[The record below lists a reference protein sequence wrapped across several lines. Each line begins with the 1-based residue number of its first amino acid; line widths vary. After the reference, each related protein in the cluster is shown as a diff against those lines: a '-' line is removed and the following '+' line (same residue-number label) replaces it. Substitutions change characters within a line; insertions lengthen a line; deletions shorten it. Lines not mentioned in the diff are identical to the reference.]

1 MMRIGI
7 PALVLLAAIG
17 LAGCADPS
25 TSVASTT
32 ANPTT
37 AQKTRDAL
45 DPARGPAEAAGRAKD
60 RANNPER
67 P

>member
-1 MMRIGI
+1 MMRFGL
-7 PALVLLAAIG
+7 PASILLAASV
-17 LAGCADPS
+17 LAGCADTS